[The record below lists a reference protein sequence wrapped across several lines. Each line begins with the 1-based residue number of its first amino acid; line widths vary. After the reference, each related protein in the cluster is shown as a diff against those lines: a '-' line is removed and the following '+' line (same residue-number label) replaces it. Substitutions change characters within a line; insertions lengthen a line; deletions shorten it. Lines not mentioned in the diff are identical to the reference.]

1 MICAVCLSLMTLSE
15 VLDTSL
21 LHSLSRA
28 WQFGRAI
35 YRAKQSQCNV
45 IEAII
50 TQQQGLLLLTGKVSM
65 KRLVSIVSYILVT
78 STLPF
83 YLVLF
88 ATSKEK
94 NNICYLLHSHILLFI
109 I

>member
-1 MICAVCLSLMTLSE
+1 MKMLVLISLSLSMICAVCLSLMMLSE

-28 WQFGRAI
+28 WQLGRAI
-35 YRAKQSQCNV
+35 YRAIQSQCNV

-65 KRLVSIVSYILVT
+65 KKT
-78 STLPF
+78 SV
-83 YLVLF
+83 Y
-88 ATSKEK
+88 
-94 NNICYLLHSHILLFI
+94 C
-109 I
+109 

>member
-1 MICAVCLSLMTLSE
+1 MKMLDLIFLSLSLSMICALCIPPMTLSE
-15 VLDTSL
+15 VLDTCI

-28 WQFGRAI
+28 WQLGRAV

-65 KRLVSIVSYILVT
+65 KKTNV
-78 STLPF
+78 
-83 YLVLF
+83 
-88 ATSKEK
+88 
-94 NNICYLLHSHILLFI
+94 
-109 I
+109 